1 LPSRSDLARASLK
14 MTCAVAL
21 YCVVHSVL
29 ASRRVKRAARRLF
42 GTSASNG
49 FYRAFF
55 NAQSLAGFA
64 ALALYGRR
72 LPNRDLYTCTGTR
85 ALAMRVLQASGIA
98 WAIWTAR
105 EAGIAELLGVE
116 PLLEEL
122 AGQRCPLPEA
132 QGPRMGETL
141 EIRGPFLS
149 CRHPLNFA
157 PLPVFWGAPRMTI
170 NRLVFNILGTAY
182 LVLGSLHEE
191 ARLKATYG
199 AAYEEY
205 VRSGVPFFVPDL
217 RRLRLGTNQD
227 GIQVSER

>member
-1 LPSRSDLARASLK
+1 MVIRKQGECTLPSRSELALASLK

-21 YCVVHSVL
+21 YCLVHSAL
-29 ASRRVKRAARRLF
+29 ASRRVKRAARRIF
-42 GTSASNG
+42 GTSICNE

-72 LPNRDLYTCTGTR
+72 LPNRDLYTCTGTG
-85 ALAMRVLQASGIA
+85 AAAMRVLQASGIG

-116 PLLEEL
+116 PLLEQR
-122 AGQRCPLPEA
+122 AGQHCALPDA

-141 EIRGPFLS
+141 DFSGPFLA

-157 PLPVFWGAPRMTI
+157 PLPVFWATPRLTM

-199 AAYEEY
+199 PAYEEY
-205 VRSGVPFFVPDL
+205 VRSGVPFFLPDL
-217 RRLRLGTNQD
+217 RRIR
-227 GIQVSER
+227 